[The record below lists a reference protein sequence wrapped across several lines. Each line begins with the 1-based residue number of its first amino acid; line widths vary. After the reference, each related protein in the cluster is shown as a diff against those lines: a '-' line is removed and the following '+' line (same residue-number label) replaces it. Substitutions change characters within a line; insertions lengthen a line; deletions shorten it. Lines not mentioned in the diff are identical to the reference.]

1 MPYERV
7 CRPFVNYST
16 KRHHLDAA
24 SQYDTHDLL
33 FLFEELDPL
42 EQSQMSNDFRLFTSL
57 YDHIPIRSLSEF
69 LDIIRSD
76 GGTGYVLWRYSLT
89 EFESALPSNSVE
101 ALLAVWKAAI
111 HVVRAYV
118 VEHANARTIAHEIN
132 DLFSSQLD
140 QFLADV
146 SVQRQNDGFGYEDY
160 TSDFA
165 SWVNQFDHP
174 LNAYS
179 RLIHDHYRGL
189 GLDSTGASGQLAEA
203 LRRWLAWVGAAA
215 KNRDLGA
222 DARQFV
228 TRALGRRG
236 NWQGIRWNENRREF
250 EGIPWSLGE
259 LVADSPPDGAYRFK
273 ATSDDWRRQSVVNW
287 LYGLG
292 FRVEENCPFHDQMPP
307 DKWLCTLSAEKTW
320 TDSETQLIRFWEY
333 SDPDSDFFVE
343 LDGKDDSEEAAI
355 VRRRIGSLAQ
365 LGQLKAKWL
374 PNISTT
380 ERE

>member
-1 MPYERV
+1 MNRQQTREIYQRLKLAERKTRDAYQHAV
-7 CRPFVNYST
+7 VGYDWHEGSQIAQMWPFVTAGYCGIEQSF
-16 KRHHLDAA
+16 KFLIALRKGLQSVRMLLDEKTSRGRR

-33 FLFEELDPL
+33 FLFQELDPL

-57 YDHIPIRSLSEF
+57 YDHIPVRSLSGF
-69 LDIIRSD
+69 LQIICSD
-76 GGTGYVLWRYSLT
+76 QGNGYVLWRYSLT

-101 ALLAVWKAAI
+101 ALLAVWKAGI
-111 HVVRAYV
+111 QVVRGHVIDRAK
-118 VEHANARTIAHEIN
+118 ARTIAHEIN

-165 SWVNQFDHP
+165 SWVSQFDHP

-307 DKWLCTLSAEKTW
+307 DKWLCTSSAEKTW
-320 TDSETQLIRFWEY
+320 T
-333 SDPDSDFFVE
+333 
-343 LDGKDDSEEAAI
+343 
-355 VRRRIGSLAQ
+355 
-365 LGQLKAKWL
+365 GQ
-374 PNISTT
+374 
-380 ERE
+380 